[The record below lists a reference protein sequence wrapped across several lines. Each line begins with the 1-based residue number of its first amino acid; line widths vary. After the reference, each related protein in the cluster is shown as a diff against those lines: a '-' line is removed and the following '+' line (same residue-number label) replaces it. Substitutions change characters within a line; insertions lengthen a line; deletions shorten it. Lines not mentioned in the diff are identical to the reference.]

1 MAMPSGPSG
10 SILTANSGSLQAR
23 AFEDSVHLALA
34 GPDSAGTPHANVIT
48 FAPPVATIAGAP
60 HSIGRVVAS
69 TPLPDGLGLIQDL
82 GGTHITARLTFP
94 ADGVMRSEV
103 VDWGGLKPDQTSV
116 SAASDG
122 NEHFFGF
129 GEKFSALDQAG
140 NVVDIL
146 TFDNPGSKGD
156 RSYKAASWFI
166 STRGYGFHLDSTAR
180 STFDMRAAMMG
191 RYTITNQVGTLKFNV
206 VYGPALTDVLSRYT
220 GFTGRPA
227 LPPPFAFGPW
237 ISSDIWRDRG
247 EVNYAVT
254 NFRERGIPV
263 SAFVFDSPWEVAY
276 NDFKFNIG
284 DSGKTQFGYPCTF
297 EGLFPGF
304 TKLTD
309 MMTFLRKNGLKVIC
323 WMTSFINVTSNDE
336 HVRGQNLGEA
346 KPDKKVDRS
355 FVRAP
360 RTALPSWSPG
370 GTAGAARSI
379 SPTWYTEKQFGDFLF
394 SLGWWCTAI
403 EDNSG
408 VFLRFPNLG
417 CQPASL
423 ADAHGYEVQI
433 DERGFDFGPNV
444 SAIP

>member
-1 MAMPSGPSG
+1 MRTSSPSRHRSPRS
-10 SILTANSGSLQAR
+10 
-23 AFEDSVHLALA
+23 
-34 GPDSAGTPHANVIT
+34 P
-48 FAPPVATIAGAP
+48 AP

-166 STRGYGFHLDSTAR
+166 STRCYGFHLDSTAR

-254 NFRERGIPV
+254 NFRERGIPFPRSSSTRLGRSPTTISSSTSGTQGRPS
-263 SAFVFDSPWEVAY
+263 SATPARSRGCSRGSPSLRHDDLPPQERAEGHLLDDFVHQCHLERRTRARPE
-276 NDFKFNIG
+276 
-284 DSGKTQFGYPCTF
+284 
-297 EGLFPGF
+297 PG
-304 TKLTD
+304 
-309 MMTFLRKNGLKVIC
+309 
-323 WMTSFINVTSNDE
+323 
-336 HVRGQNLGEA
+336 RGQAGQEGGPLFRPRVQGRPSPRGPLVERPGQ
-346 KPDKKVDRS
+346 PDRFHQRGTPRS
-355 FVRAP
+355 SSATSCSAWAGGAP
-360 RTALPSWSPG
+360 RSKTTRACSSASRTWVASLRASP
-370 GTAGAARSI
+370 TRTVTRCRSTSAASI
-379 SPTWYTEKQFGDFLF
+379 SDRTFR
-394 SLGWWCTAI
+394 
-403 EDNSG
+403 
-408 VFLRFPNLG
+408 RFPE
-417 CQPASL
+417 P
-423 ADAHGYEVQI
+423 D
-433 DERGFDFGPNV
+433 RGDLQARTGPDGG
-444 SAIP
+444 SEAAGPLEHL